1 MSETNIRKSPYET
14 NRANL
19 REENARKNPIEQI
32 ARKNSNETN
41 TCANPSES
49 SARANPCEAT
59 GRKSLSERIA
69 HANAARVAS
78 AWDAPDEQLLEAERR
93 SPFQVCDVYC
103 AHAEE
108 LLAITGQ
115 ISAALPSR
123 AAYLARTNPRAAA
136 HPDNRSVKAY
146 AQVGNPACTF
156 VWEIRNNKEGALAK
170 SSDAQYAKAL
180 DATDALKD
188 LWEDEPWL
196 DELQI
201 AKALITQIVLLDDD
215 LRAKV
220 LKHANIMAKECAATL
235 APYLRG

>member
-1 MSETNIRKSPYET
+1 MSEMNVRKS
-14 NRANL
+14 L
-19 REENARKNPIEQI
+19 SEQI
-32 ARKNSNETN
+32 ARASSNKT
-41 TCANPSES
+41 SEHAS
-49 SARANPCEAT
+49 QSEAAD
-59 GRKSLSERIA
+59 RKSLSERIA
-69 HANAARVAS
+69 QANAARVDG
-78 AWDAPDEQLLEAERR
+78 AWSTPDEQLVEAERR
-93 SPFQVCDVYC
+93 TPFQICDVYC

-123 AAYLARTNPRAAA
+123 AAYLARTNPRAAT
-136 HPDNRSVKAY
+136 HPDNRSIKAHT
-146 AQVGNPACTF
+146 QVGNPACAF
-156 VWEIRNNKEGALAK
+156 VWEIRNN
-170 SSDAQYAKAL
+170 KAL

-201 AKALITQIVLLDDD
+201 AKALIAQIVLLDDD

-220 LKHANIMAKECAATL
+220 LKRANLMAKECADTL

>member
-1 MSETNIRKSPYET
+1 MNEMNVRKSPCET
-14 NRANL
+14 NRANPG
-19 REENARKNPIEQI
+19 EEDTRKSLSEQI
-32 ARKNSNETN
+32 ARASSNKTSQHANSNE
-41 TCANPSES
+41 
-49 SARANPCEAT
+49 SA

-69 HANAARVAS
+69 HANAARVDG
-78 AWDAPDEQLLEAERR
+78 AWSTPDEQLVEAERR
-93 SPFQVCDVYC
+93 TP
-103 AHAEE
+103 
-108 LLAITGQ
+108 
-115 ISAALPSR
+115 LPSR
-123 AAYLARTNPRAAA
+123 AAYLARTNPRAAT
-136 HPDNRSVKAY
+136 HPDNRSIKAHT
-146 AQVGNPACTF
+146 QVGNPACAF

-201 AKALITQIVLLDDD
+201 AKALIAQIVLLDDD

-220 LKHANIMAKECAATL
+220 LKRANLMAKECADTL